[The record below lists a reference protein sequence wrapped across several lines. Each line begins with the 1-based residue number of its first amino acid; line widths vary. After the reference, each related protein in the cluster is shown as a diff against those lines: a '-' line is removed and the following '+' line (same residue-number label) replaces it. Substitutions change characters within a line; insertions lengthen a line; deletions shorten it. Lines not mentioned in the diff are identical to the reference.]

1 MSRTASGGLDRFLQ
15 PIKARPTVEQALV
28 RWVVQSRQPF
38 TAVEHPAFRAV
49 FDAAGVD
56 LPIRCV
62 DTLHDR
68 VKTAFH
74 RRRGELKRDFAEG
87 CQSIAVSVD
96 MWTSDH
102 QLAIFAAVGHWLT
115 ADFDQREI
123 LLEFAELPVV
133 HSGENMAA
141 LLWSTLQELDIGP
154 KLITIT
160 GDNAGNNRTLCDAL
174 RAMMLQ
180 HYDEEDEDF
189 PLQPLMRFRGHD
201 SCIRCL
207 AHLIHLVCKE
217 VLSQFGVGS
226 MPANTQT
233 INSPCEELQTM
244 HCVKRR

>member
-1 MSRTASGGLDRFLQ
+1 M
-15 PIKARPTVEQALV
+15 